1 VRRRAAKV
9 KRELVTRCYTKHRFH
24 VQFVLKR
31 KNKFS
36 LILGFRG
43 QPTDKPTQLCHPFS
57 PATSTQS
64 QSVLAEMN
72 RNLNLDISIGGLSN
86 GEACH
91 YQNDEG
97 STYKDE
103 GLSVG
108 SDHMRLYG
116 DEVEV
121 KTLKISSSPSP
132 SPSPSPLDFSS
143 AKYSPLALSLCFLS
157 PK

>member
-1 VRRRAAKV
+1 
-9 KRELVTRCYTKHRFH
+9 
-24 VQFVLKR
+24 
-31 KNKFS
+31 
-36 LILGFRG
+36 
-43 QPTDKPTQLCHPFS
+43 
-57 PATSTQS
+57 
-64 QSVLAEMN
+64 MN

-121 KTLKISSSPSP
+121 KTSHDHRLRHHHHHYY
-132 SPSPSPLDFSS
+132 L
-143 AKYSPLALSLCFLS
+143 
-157 PK
+157 